1 MGISFAAS
9 QILRTFVA
17 RKHKISLKNDELLG
31 NKIENGTLLDGGLRD
46 DDERCNKCLRFRYL

>member
-31 NKIENGTLLDGGLRD
+31 NKNEGGTLLDGGLRD
-46 DDERCNKCLRFRYL
+46 DNGNECGGSRFQHL